1 MNSSDGETA
10 VVVGGAR
17 GIGAAI
23 AAALAEEPRVA
34 RVVVADILIEEA
46 NAVAERLRAGGCS
59 SEAIRVDLA
68 DSESV
73 TALVHGTPEAQ
84 RVCVATGIFD
94 SGSALDTDVAT
105 FERILRVNLIGNY
118 DVARRYARE
127 MIERDGGSIVAIAS
141 VAARQP
147 RLLQA
152 AYSASKAGMR
162 QAMRVLGLEV
172 ASQNV
177 RINFVSPGPT
187 NTEMMRR
194 LATDHA
200 SVDDL
205 ALGRIDAYRTRI
217 PIGSVASP
225 QEVAAAAAFLLS
237 PGASHITL
245 HDLLVDGGELLG
257 M

>member
-1 MNSSDGETA
+1 MNVPDRETA

-17 GIGAAI
+17 GIGAAV
-23 AAALAEEPRVA
+23 AAALAEDAGVG
-34 RVVVADILIEEA
+34 RVVVADILSEEA
-46 NAVAERLRAGGCS
+46 NSVASQLSAGGCS
-59 SEAIRVDLA
+59 SDAMLVDLA
-68 DSESV
+68 DEESV
-73 TALVHGTPEAQ
+73 AALVDATAGAQ
-84 RVCVATGIFD
+84 RVCIATGIFD

-127 MIERDGGSIVAIAS
+127 MIERKGGSIVAIAS

-172 ASQNV
+172 APQNV

-194 LATDHA
+194 LATDHS

-225 QEVAAAAAFLLS
+225 EEVAAAAAFLLS
-237 PGASHITL
+237 PGASHVTL